1 MTSWWVLSFRSIA
14 DAASIVKTQ
23 AACKHSYH
31 DSCVKVRFGLPSK
44 TYAAGKIAA
53 ACPVCI
59 PDVSEFL
66 TVLASINMR
75 LDGINTVGEKVD
87 ALTVKVDGVDRLVI
101 AMGQKVDKLSLD
113 YNALK
118 VTVKKLED
126 RVAAVEKDRRG
137 MSADILEEVKRAAHS
152 VNDGGLEL
160 RTLQLESQLL
170 ADEIM
175 IGGLPED
182 RDEKLIDV
190 VLSLSDTLGV
200 PVADVV
206 KVERLGRAGGKNR
219 NIRVKFLGQRFVDN
233 VMRSVKR
240 NPVKLGTLKPA
251 AQVPDA
257 PVW

>member
-1 MTSWWVLSFRSIA
+1 
-14 DAASIVKTQ
+14 
-23 AACKHSYH
+23 
-31 DSCVKVRFGLPSK
+31 
-44 TYAAGKIAA
+44 
-53 ACPVCI
+53 
-59 PDVSEFL
+59 
-66 TVLASINMR
+66 MR
-75 LDGINTVGEKVD
+75 LD
-87 ALTVKVDGVDRLVI
+87 

-113 YNALK
+113 YNALQ

-137 MSADILEEVKRAAHS
+137 MSADILEEVKRAARS

-190 VLSLSDTLGV
+190 VLSLYDTLGV
-200 PVADVV
+200 PVAERDVV
-206 KVERLGRAGGKNR
+206 KVKRLGRAGGKNR
-219 NIRVKFLGQRFVDN
+219 NIRVKFLGERFVDN

-251 AQVPDA
+251 A
-257 PVW
+257 